1 MERELGVQQ
10 QFLPLILPVLCPQ
23 YAPEGVQ
30 KILIGNK
37 ADEEQKRQVGREQ
50 GQQVSEKS

>member
-1 MERELGVQQ
+1 MVGSWGGDTALTGSSAC
-10 QFLPLILPVLCPQ
+10 PGPQ

-50 GQQVSEKS
+50 GQQVSGATG